1 MKNSRMI
8 VIACMLCL
16 IMSGCGL
23 PYNLTKTQEEQIV
36 EYAADLVLA
45 HVDKY
50 DSRLVDLE
58 LYKDNAIIKEENNKM
73 DEVEDTPTIDKEKEP
88 VIDREDTT
96 SGNQDSGSLAE
107 LLLPEGFLLDYRGY
121 ELVKSY
127 PESDSDN
134 PFFAYD
140 AAEGNLLLV
149 LHFDMQNNSAQSTEI
164 DVFSKAPVINAV
176 INETKRISITPT
188 MLLDDFITFVGTVG
202 QGESIPVVLVA
213 EIKEDMTINTIAISA
228 SAEDEHIYNRI
239 Q

>member
-8 VIACMLCL
+8 VIAFMLCL

-23 PYNLTKTQEEQIV
+23 PYNLSKTQEEQIV

-45 HVDKY
+45 RVDKY

-58 LYKDNAIIKEENNKM
+58 LYKDNAILKEENNKM

-88 VIDREDTT
+88 AIDREDNA
-96 SGNQDSGSLAE
+96 SGSEDSGSLAE
-107 LLLPEGFLLDYRGY
+107 LLLPEGFSLDYRGY

-127 PESDSDN
+127 PESESDS

-149 LHFDMQNNSAQSTEI
+149 LHFDMQNNSAESMEI
-164 DVFSKAPVINAV
+164 DISSKAPVINAV
-176 INETKRISITPT
+176 INETERCSITPT
-188 MLLDDFITFVGTVG
+188 ILLDDFSTFKGTVG
-202 QGESIPVVLVA
+202 QGESVPVVLVA
-213 EIKEDMTINTIAISA
+213 EIKEDMTINTIAVSA
-228 SAEDEHIYNRI
+228 SADGEHIYNHI